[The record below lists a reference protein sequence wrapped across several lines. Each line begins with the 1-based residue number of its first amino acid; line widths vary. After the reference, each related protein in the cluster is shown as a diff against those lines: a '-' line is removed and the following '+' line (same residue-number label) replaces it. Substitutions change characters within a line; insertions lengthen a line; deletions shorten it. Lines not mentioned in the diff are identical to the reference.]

1 MDRPFTLSEGV
12 DSWNTIIFLYRSAL
26 KEVSTKVEILNDEFQ
41 QVHQYNPIEY
51 IKSRI
56 KSPESIVKKLKRYGY
71 ESSIDNMVDYIN
83 DIAGIRIVC
92 SFTSDIY
99 KLAEMIG
106 KQNDLTV
113 VSVKDYIKH
122 PKESGYKKN
131 VVVKKIGK
139 KYYGFDRNGYKVKKG
154 VYADLKGTPYYFNK
168 NGVRVAKK
176 SSQLKKASKYM
187 ENGVKLRK
195 LLGKPSKT
203 KSYSTCMTGISKDLK
218 LTYANI
224 YVSLGKKIG
233 GGEMVYGIQSR

>member
-1 MDRPFTLSEGV
+1 MKK
-12 DSWNTIIFLYRSAL
+12 W
-26 KEVSTKVEILNDEFQ
+26 
-41 QVHQYNPIEY
+41 
-51 IKSRI
+51 
-56 KSPESIVKKLKRYGY
+56 KKLLLPAMCVFMLQTPVIANAEVAG
-71 ESSIDNMVDYIN
+71 SSDGAAAVVENPVAAPTPALLN
-83 DIAGIRIVC
+83 GIIKKV
-92 SFTSDIY
+92 SKTYYY
-99 KLAEMIG
+99 KDGVMQKNCWSADKKQYFG
-106 KQNDLTV
+106 KNGV
-113 VSVKDYIKH
+113 AYAA

-154 VYADLKGTPYYFNK
+154 VYADLKGTPYYFDK

-203 KSYSTCMTGISKDLK
+203 RSYSSCMNGVSKDMK

-224 YVSLGKKIG
+224 YVSLGKKIS
-233 GGEMVYGIQSR
+233 GGEIIYGIQPR

>member
-1 MDRPFTLSEGV
+1 MKK
-12 DSWNTIIFLYRSAL
+12 W
-26 KEVSTKVEILNDEFQ
+26 
-41 QVHQYNPIEY
+41 
-51 IKSRI
+51 
-56 KSPESIVKKLKRYGY
+56 KKLLLPVMCVFMLQTPVIANAEATG
-71 ESSIDNMVDYIN
+71 SSDGAAAVVEDPVAAPTPALLN
-83 DIAGIRIVC
+83 GIIKKG
-92 SFTSDIY
+92 SKTYYY
-99 KLAEMIG
+99 KDGVRPDKKQYFG
-106 KQNDLTV
+106 KNGV
-113 VSVKDYIKH
+113 AYAA

-154 VYADLKGTPYYFNK
+154 VYADLKGTPYYFDK

-203 KSYSTCMTGISKDLK
+203 RSYSSCMNGVSKDMK

-224 YVSLGKKIG
+224 YVSLGKKIS
-233 GGEMVYGIQSR
+233 GGEIIYGIQPR

>member
-1 MDRPFTLSEGV
+1 MKK
-12 DSWNTIIFLYRSAL
+12 W
-26 KEVSTKVEILNDEFQ
+26 
-41 QVHQYNPIEY
+41 
-51 IKSRI
+51 
-56 KSPESIVKKLKRYGY
+56 KKLLLPAMCVFMLQTPVIANAEATG
-71 ESSIDNMVDYIN
+71 SSDGAAAVVEDPVAAPTPALLKGSIKKGSKTYY
-83 DIAGIRIVC
+83 
-92 SFTSDIY
+92 Y
-99 KLAEMIG
+99 KDGVMQKNCWSPDKKQYFG
-106 KQNDLTV
+106 KNGV
-113 VSVKDYIKH
+113 AYAA

-154 VYADLKGTPYYFNK
+154 VYADLKGTPYYFDK

-203 KSYSTCMTGISKDLK
+203 RSYSSCMNGVSKDMK

-224 YVSLGKKIG
+224 YVSLGKKIS
-233 GGEMVYGIQSR
+233 GGEIIYGIQPR

>member
-1 MDRPFTLSEGV
+1 MKK
-12 DSWNTIIFLYRSAL
+12 W
-26 KEVSTKVEILNDEFQ
+26 
-41 QVHQYNPIEY
+41 
-51 IKSRI
+51 
-56 KSPESIVKKLKRYGY
+56 KKLLLPAMCVFMLQTPVIANAEVAG
-71 ESSIDNMVDYIN
+71 SSDGAAAVVENPVAAPTPALLN
-83 DIAGIRIVC
+83 GIIKKG
-92 SFTSDIY
+92 SKTYYY
-99 KLAEMIG
+99 KDGVMQKNCWSADKKQYFG
-106 KQNDLTV
+106 KNGV
-113 VSVKDYIKH
+113 AYAA

-154 VYADLKGTPYYFNK
+154 VYADLKGTPYYFDK

-203 KSYSTCMTGISKDLK
+203 RSYSSCMNGVSKDMK

-224 YVSLGKKIG
+224 YVSLGKKIS
-233 GGEMVYGIQSR
+233 GGEIIYGIQPRENMQIAKMIFGAGFLD

>member
-1 MDRPFTLSEGV
+1 MKK
-12 DSWNTIIFLYRSAL
+12 W
-26 KEVSTKVEILNDEFQ
+26 
-41 QVHQYNPIEY
+41 
-51 IKSRI
+51 
-56 KSPESIVKKLKRYGY
+56 KKLLLPAMCVFMLQTPVIANAEVAG
-71 ESSIDNMVDYIN
+71 SSDGAAAVVENPVAAPTPALLN
-83 DIAGIRIVC
+83 GIIKKG
-92 SFTSDIY
+92 SKTYYY
-99 KLAEMIG
+99 KDGVMQKNCWSADKKQYFG
-106 KQNDLTV
+106 KNGV
-113 VSVKDYIKH
+113 AYAA

-154 VYADLKGTPYYFNK
+154 VYADLKGTPYYFDK

-203 KSYSTCMTGISKDLK
+203 RSYSSCMNGVSKDMK

-224 YVSLGKKIG
+224 YVSLGKKIS
-233 GGEMVYGIQSR
+233 GGEIIYGIQPRQNMQIAKMIFGAGFLD

>member
-1 MDRPFTLSEGV
+1 MKK
-12 DSWNTIIFLYRSAL
+12 W
-26 KEVSTKVEILNDEFQ
+26 
-41 QVHQYNPIEY
+41 
-51 IKSRI
+51 
-56 KSPESIVKKLKRYGY
+56 KKLLLPAMCVFMLQTPVIANAEVAG
-71 ESSIDNMVDYIN
+71 SSDGAAAVVENPVAAPTPALLN
-83 DIAGIRIVC
+83 GIIKKDGVMQKNC
-92 SFTSDIY
+92 WSPDKKQYF
-99 KLAEMIG
+99 G
-106 KQNDLTV
+106 KNGV
-113 VSVKDYIKH
+113 AYAA

-154 VYADLKGTPYYFNK
+154 VYADLKGTPYYFDK

-203 KSYSTCMTGISKDLK
+203 RSYSSCMNGVSKDMK

-224 YVSLGKKIG
+224 YVSLGKKIS
-233 GGEMVYGIQSR
+233 GGEIIYGIQPR

>member
-1 MDRPFTLSEGV
+1 MKK
-12 DSWNTIIFLYRSAL
+12 W
-26 KEVSTKVEILNDEFQ
+26 
-41 QVHQYNPIEY
+41 
-51 IKSRI
+51 
-56 KSPESIVKKLKRYGY
+56 KKLLLPAMCVFMLQTPVIANAEVAG
-71 ESSIDNMVDYIN
+71 SSDGAAAVVENPVAAPTPALLN
-83 DIAGIRIVC
+83 GIIKKG
-92 SFTSDIY
+92 SKTYYY
-99 KLAEMIG
+99 KDGVMQKNFWSADKKQYFG
-106 KQNDLTV
+106 KNGV
-113 VSVKDYIKH
+113 AYAA

-154 VYADLKGTPYYFNK
+154 VYADLKGTPYYFDK

-203 KSYSTCMTGISKDLK
+203 RSYSSCMNGVSKDMK

-224 YVSLGKKIG
+224 YVSLGKKIS
-233 GGEMVYGIQSR
+233 GGEIIYGIQPR

>member
-1 MDRPFTLSEGV
+1 MKK
-12 DSWNTIIFLYRSAL
+12 W
-26 KEVSTKVEILNDEFQ
+26 
-41 QVHQYNPIEY
+41 
-51 IKSRI
+51 
-56 KSPESIVKKLKRYGY
+56 KKLLLPA
-71 ESSIDNMVDYIN
+71 MCVFMLQTPV
-83 DIAGIRIVC
+83 IANAEVAGSCDGAAAVVENPVAAPTPALLNGIIKKG
-92 SFTSDIY
+92 SKTYYY
-99 KLAEMIG
+99 KDGVMQKNCWSADKKQYFG
-106 KQNDLTV
+106 KNGV
-113 VSVKDYIKH
+113 AYAA

-154 VYADLKGTPYYFNK
+154 VYADLKGTPYYFDK

-203 KSYSTCMTGISKDLK
+203 RSYSSCMNGVSKDMK

-224 YVSLGKKIG
+224 YVSLGKKIS
-233 GGEMVYGIQSR
+233 GGEIIYGIQPR

>member
-1 MDRPFTLSEGV
+1 MKK
-12 DSWNTIIFLYRSAL
+12 W
-26 KEVSTKVEILNDEFQ
+26 
-41 QVHQYNPIEY
+41 
-51 IKSRI
+51 
-56 KSPESIVKKLKRYGY
+56 KKLLLPAMCVFMLQTPVIANAEATG
-71 ESSIDNMVDYIN
+71 SSDGAAAVVEDPVAAPTPALLN
-83 DIAGIRIVC
+83 GIIKKG
-92 SFTSDIY
+92 SKTYYY
-99 KLAEMIG
+99 KDGVMQKNCWSTDKKQYFG
-106 KQNDLTV
+106 KNGV
-113 VSVKDYIKH
+113 AYAA

-131 VVVKKIGK
+131 LVKKICN

-203 KSYSTCMTGISKDLK
+203 RSYSSCMNGVSKDMK

-224 YVSLGKKIG
+224 YVSLGKKIS
-233 GGEMVYGIQSR
+233 GGEIIYGIQPR

>member
-1 MDRPFTLSEGV
+1 MCVFMLQTPVIANAEATGSSDGAAAVVEDPVAAPTPALLNGIIKKGSKTYYYKDGV
-12 DSWNTIIFLYRSAL
+12 MQKNCWSPD
-26 KEVSTKVEILNDEFQ
+26 KK
-41 QVHQYNPIEY
+41 QY
-51 IKSRI
+51 
-56 KSPESIVKKLKRYGY
+56 
-71 ESSIDNMVDYIN
+71 
-83 DIAGIRIVC
+83 
-92 SFTSDIY
+92 F
-99 KLAEMIG
+99 G
-106 KQNDLTV
+106 KNGV
-113 VSVKDYIKH
+113 AYAA

-154 VYADLKGTPYYFNK
+154 VYADLKGTPYYFDK

-203 KSYSTCMTGISKDLK
+203 RSYSSCMNGVSKDMK

-224 YVSLGKKIG
+224 YVSLGKKIS
-233 GGEMVYGIQSR
+233 GGEIIYGIQPR

>member
-1 MDRPFTLSEGV
+1 MKK
-12 DSWNTIIFLYRSAL
+12 W
-26 KEVSTKVEILNDEFQ
+26 
-41 QVHQYNPIEY
+41 
-51 IKSRI
+51 
-56 KSPESIVKKLKRYGY
+56 KKLLLPAMCVFMLQTPVIANAETAGSRDGTAVVVENPVAAPTPALLNGIIKKGSKTYYYKDGVMQKNCW
-71 ESSIDNMVDYIN
+71 SIDKKQY
-83 DIAGIRIVC
+83 
-92 SFTSDIY
+92 F
-99 KLAEMIG
+99 G
-106 KQNDLTV
+106 KNGV
-113 VSVKDYIKH
+113 AYAA

-154 VYADLKGTPYYFNK
+154 VYADLKGTPYYFDK

-203 KSYSTCMTGISKDLK
+203 RSYSSCMNGVSKDMK

-224 YVSLGKKIG
+224 YVSLGKKIS
-233 GGEMVYGIQSR
+233 GGEIIYGIQPR

>member
-1 MDRPFTLSEGV
+1 MKK
-12 DSWNTIIFLYRSAL
+12 W
-26 KEVSTKVEILNDEFQ
+26 
-41 QVHQYNPIEY
+41 
-51 IKSRI
+51 
-56 KSPESIVKKLKRYGY
+56 KKLLLPAMCAFMLQTPVIANADSNGNTASVTEDSAVTTTPGTETPTVTPALLNGIIKKGSKTYYYKDGVMQKNCWSPDKRQYFCKNGAAY
-71 ESSIDNMVDYIN
+71 
-83 DIAGIRIVC
+83 A
-92 SFTSDIY
+92 
-99 KLAEMIG
+99 A
-106 KQNDLTV
+106 
-113 VSVKDYIKH
+113 

-154 VYADLKGTPYYFNK
+154 VYADIKGTPYYFDK
-168 NGVRVAKK
+168 YGVRVAKK

-187 ENGVKLRK
+187 ADGAKLRK